1 MRGWMEEA
9 VEKIDRSVSKLDIAA
24 QESDDILAAM
34 ASLGD
39 EDAFERLFIRH
50 RKRIAH
56 LIGRFFSAPEV
67 VEDIAQEVFTK
78 MFFALAGYKPDPEA
92 SFAAWLSRISIN
104 ACYDRLRRDR
114 RRPEDPIASIT
125 EQEAARLHAKFN
137 HASASPDAE
146 SNVISRDLARK
157 LLANLR
163 PEDRIVI

>member
-1 MRGWMEEA
+1 MEES
-9 VEKIDRSVSKLDIAA
+9 VESIDRSVSRLGIDA

-56 LIGRFFSAPEV
+56 LIGRFFGTPEV

-78 MFFALAGYKPDPEA
+78 MFFALPGYKPDPQA
-92 SFAAWLSRISIN
+92 SFSAWLSRISVN

-114 RRPEDPIASIT
+114 RRPEDPIGSIA
-125 EQEAARLHAKFN
+125 EHEVARLHARLN
-137 HASASPDAE
+137 NAPAGPSAE
-146 SNVISRDLARK
+146 SNVISR
-157 LLANLR
+157 
-163 PEDRIVI
+163 